1 MSQSAQWGHLRTR
14 IIVVAGAAIFIGFAV
29 MVGLL
34 VKMSYDRA
42 RQSGF
47 ELAQQ
52 QANGYAQNVQN
63 QLDRTLLLP
72 RRLANTMLGLKATGK
87 PDRKMADN
95 IMMRMLDDAPGV
107 TGLWM
112 VWEPNAFDGDDNAF
126 RLDWPRNDPTGR
138 YIPYIIRKDGKA
150 APDNM
155 TDSAKVKEF
164 PKYHDHPE
172 TYVPDY
178 EKPGWGDFYY
188 VPKQRQRDT
197 ITEPF
202 PYEVGTIKALESSL
216 VYVIK
221 DDSGKFLGVAAADL
235 MLDDLQK
242 ELSAVHPYDTGYVTL
257 LSEGGLY
264 VAAKDPAL
272 LGKPI
277 EPGTPLADNVSKVKA
292 GEDFQIEGK
301 EYTHFFH
308 AIKIGNTGQFWS
320 LGVSVPTDAITAPA
334 VRLRNIAVVIAIV
347 ALVVIL
353 LVISGVVT
361 ALTRPLNRLA
371 STMEELASGQ
381 GDLTAHITV
390 TNRDEIGQTADAFN
404 RFIKSLHDM
413 FVQVRQESQAV
424 SQSATQLASSAD
436 SVKRSS
442 QQQSEA
448 SSATAAGVEEVT
460 VSIQH
465 IADTANQA
473 EALARETGQLTET
486 SAQTVQHVTSN
497 IANVTQTMNA
507 LTERMAQLGQRSQEV
522 STIVRVITDVAE
534 QTNLLALNAAIEA
547 ARAGDAGRGFAV
559 VADEVR
565 KLAARTGEATHEI
578 TTIVTA
584 IRNDTQ
590 EAIANVSSTRDQVVS
605 SVSVTEEAN
614 STMLQVSNHTG
625 DLVTRMVDI
634 AAATREQSS
643 ASVDI
648 AQNVERISNMAQGN
662 GAVVDEM
669 AASVKRL
676 NELAANLE
684 RLVGNFRL

>member
-1 MSQSAQWGHLRTR
+1 MSQSAQQWGHLRTR

-34 VKMSYDRA
+34 VKMSYDSA

-52 QANGYAQNVQN
+52 QANGYAQTVQN

-72 RRLANTMLGLKATGK
+72 RRLANTMMGLKASGK

-95 IMMRMLDDAPGV
+95 IIMHMLDDAPGV

-112 VWEPNAFDGDDNAF
+112 VWEPNAFDGDDNTY

-138 YIPYIIRKDGKA
+138 YTPYIIRKDGKA

-264 VAAKDPAL
+264 VAAKDPAV
-272 LGKPI
+272 LGKAV
-277 EPGTPLADNVSKVKA
+277 EAGTPLADKVSKVKA

-301 EYTHFFH
+301 E
-308 AIKIGNTGQFWS
+308 
-320 LGVSVPTDAITAPA
+320 
-334 VRLRNIAVVIAIV
+334 
-347 ALVVIL
+347 
-353 LVISGVVT
+353 
-361 ALTRPLNRLA
+361 
-371 STMEELASGQ
+371 
-381 GDLTAHITV
+381 
-390 TNRDEIGQTADAFN
+390 
-404 RFIKSLHDM
+404 
-413 FVQVRQESQAV
+413 
-424 SQSATQLASSAD
+424 
-436 SVKRSS
+436 
-442 QQQSEA
+442 
-448 SSATAAGVEEVT
+448 
-460 VSIQH
+460 
-465 IADTANQA
+465 
-473 EALARETGQLTET
+473 
-486 SAQTVQHVTSN
+486 
-497 IANVTQTMNA
+497 
-507 LTERMAQLGQRSQEV
+507 
-522 STIVRVITDVAE
+522 
-534 QTNLLALNAAIEA
+534 
-547 ARAGDAGRGFAV
+547 
-559 VADEVR
+559 
-565 KLAARTGEATHEI
+565 
-578 TTIVTA
+578 
-584 IRNDTQ
+584 
-590 EAIANVSSTRDQVVS
+590 
-605 SVSVTEEAN
+605 
-614 STMLQVSNHTG
+614 
-625 DLVTRMVDI
+625 
-634 AAATREQSS
+634 
-643 ASVDI
+643 
-648 AQNVERISNMAQGN
+648 
-662 GAVVDEM
+662 
-669 AASVKRL
+669 
-676 NELAANLE
+676 
-684 RLVGNFRL
+684 